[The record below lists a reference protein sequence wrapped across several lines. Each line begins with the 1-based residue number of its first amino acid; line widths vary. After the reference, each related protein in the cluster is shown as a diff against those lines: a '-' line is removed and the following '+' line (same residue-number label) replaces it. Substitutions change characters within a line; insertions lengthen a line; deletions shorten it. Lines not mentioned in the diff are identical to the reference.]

1 MKKCVRISK
10 FICLYIIKQI
20 IKDCGGRQMKK
31 KIMSTL
37 SLILSV
43 YFLFCGTINAEET
56 SLKQVDGSYLTN
68 QDSSESTTEN
78 TNTRGEHLMDGSCTI
93 SKAGIGKIYVY
104 GQTTAHHTVDKIEVV
119 VYVEKYNKKTDKWDM
134 LDVFTKDSED
144 NYYVSFGKR
153 INVERGTYY
162 RVRSEHFVFK
172 GDEFEETFCST
183 DGIMID

>member
-1 MKKCVRISK
+1 
-10 FICLYIIKQI
+10 
-20 IKDCGGRQMKK
+20 MKK
-31 KIMSTL
+31 KIVSTL

-43 YFLFCGTINAEET
+43 CFLFCGTINAEET

-78 TNTRGEHLMDGSCTI
+78 VNTRGEHLMDGSCTV

-119 VYVEKYNKKTDKWDM
+119 VYVEKYNAKTDKWDM
-134 LDVFTKDSED
+134 LEVFTKESKD

-153 INVERGTYY
+153 MNVERGTYY

-172 GDEFEETFCST
+172 GDDFEETGCFT

>member
-1 MKKCVRISK
+1 
-10 FICLYIIKQI
+10 
-20 IKDCGGRQMKK
+20 MKK

-43 YFLFCGTINAEET
+43 CFLFCGTINAEDT

-68 QDSSESTTEN
+68 QEMSEGTTKN
-78 TNTRGEHLMDGSCTI
+78 DLTRGEYLMDGSCTI

-104 GQTTAHHTVDKIEVV
+104 GQTTAHETVDKVVVV
-119 VYVEKYNKKTDKWDM
+119 VYVEKYNAKTDKWDM
-134 LDVFTKDSED
+134 VDVFTKESKD

-153 INVERGTYY
+153 MNVERGTYY
-162 RVRSEHFVFK
+162 RVQSEHFVFK
-172 GDEFEETFCST
+172 GDKFEETYCFT

>member
-1 MKKCVRISK
+1 
-10 FICLYIIKQI
+10 
-20 IKDCGGRQMKK
+20 MKK

-43 YFLFCGTINAEET
+43 CFLFCGTINAEET

-68 QDSSESTTEN
+68 QEMSEGTTKN
-78 TNTRGEHLMDGSCTI
+78 DLTRGEYLMDGSCTI

-104 GQTTAHHTVDKIEVV
+104 GQTTAHETVDKVVVV
-119 VYVEKYNKKTDKWDM
+119 VYVEKYNAKTDKWDM
-134 LDVFTKDSED
+134 VDVFTKESKD

-153 INVERGTYY
+153 MNVERGTYY
-162 RVRSEHFVFK
+162 RVQSEHFVFK
-172 GDEFEETFCST
+172 GDKFEETYCFT

>member
-1 MKKCVRISK
+1 
-10 FICLYIIKQI
+10 
-20 IKDCGGRQMKK
+20 MKK

-43 YFLFCGTINAEET
+43 CFLFCGTINAEET

-68 QDSSESTTEN
+68 QDSAESTTEN
-78 TNTRGEHLMDGSCTI
+78 VNTRGEHLMDGSCTI

-104 GQTTAHHTVDKIEVV
+104 GQTTAHHIVDKVEVV
-119 VYVEKYNKKTDKWDM
+119 VYVDKYNSKTDEWERIE
-134 LDVFTKDSED
+134 VFTKESKD

-153 INVERGTYY
+153 LTVERGTYY
-162 RVRSEHFVFK
+162 RVRSDHYVTK
-172 GDEFEETFCST
+172 GDEFEETICFT

>member
-1 MKKCVRISK
+1 
-10 FICLYIIKQI
+10 
-20 IKDCGGRQMKK
+20 MKK

-43 YFLFCGTINAEET
+43 CFLFCGTINAEET

-68 QDSSESTTEN
+68 QEMSEGTTKN
-78 TNTRGEHLMDGSCTI
+78 DLTRGEYLMDGSCTI

-104 GQTTAHHTVDKIEVV
+104 GQTTAHETVDKVEVEIYFDQYNAKEDRWDQIE
-119 VYVEKYNKKTDKWDM
+119 
-134 LDVFTKDSED
+134 VFTKESKD

-153 INVERGTYY
+153 ITVKRGTYY
-162 RVRSEHFVFK
+162 RLRSDHYVTK
-172 GDEFEETFCST
+172 GDKFEQTICFT

>member
-1 MKKCVRISK
+1 
-10 FICLYIIKQI
+10 
-20 IKDCGGRQMKK
+20 
-31 KIMSTL
+31 MSTL

-43 YFLFCGTINAEET
+43 CFLFCGTINAEET

-68 QDSSESTTEN
+68 QEMSEGTTKN
-78 TNTRGEHLMDGSCTI
+78 DLTRGEYLMDGSCTI

-104 GQTTAHHTVDKIEVV
+104 GQTTAHETVDKVVVV
-119 VYVEKYNKKTDKWDM
+119 VYIEKYNAKTDKWDR

-172 GDEFEETFCST
+172 GDKFEETFCFT

>member
-1 MKKCVRISK
+1 
-10 FICLYIIKQI
+10 
-20 IKDCGGRQMKK
+20 MKK

-43 YFLFCGTINAEET
+43 CFLFCGTINAEET

-68 QDSSESTTEN
+68 QDSAESTTEN
-78 TNTRGEHLMDGSCTI
+78 VNTRGEHLMDGSCTI

-104 GQTTAHHTVDKIEVV
+104 GQTTAHHTVDKVEVV
-119 VYVEKYNKKTDKWDM
+119 VYVDKYNSKTDEWERIE
-134 LDVFTKDSED
+134 VFTKESKD

-153 INVERGTYY
+153 LTVERGTYY
-162 RVRSEHFVFK
+162 RVRSDHYVTK
-172 GDEFEETFCST
+172 GDEFEETICFT

>member
-1 MKKCVRISK
+1 
-10 FICLYIIKQI
+10 
-20 IKDCGGRQMKK
+20 
-31 KIMSTL
+31 MSTL

-43 YFLFCGTINAEET
+43 CFLFCGTINAEGT

-78 TNTRGEHLMDGSCTI
+78 VNTRGEHLMDGSCTV

-119 VYVEKYNKKTDKWDM
+119 VYVEKYNAKTDKWDM
-134 LDVFTKDSED
+134 LEVFTKESKD

-153 INVERGTYY
+153 MNVERGTYY

-172 GDEFEETFCST
+172 GDDFEETGCFT

>member
-1 MKKCVRISK
+1 
-10 FICLYIIKQI
+10 
-20 IKDCGGRQMKK
+20 MKK

-43 YFLFCGTINAEET
+43 CFLFCGTINAEET

-78 TNTRGEHLMDGSCTI
+78 VNTRGEHLMDGSCTI

-119 VYVEKYNKKTDKWDM
+119 VYVEKYNAKTDKWDM
-134 LDVFTKDSED
+134 LEVFTKESKD

-153 INVERGTYY
+153 MNVERGTYY

-172 GDEFEETFCST
+172 GDDFEETGCFT

>member
-1 MKKCVRISK
+1 
-10 FICLYIIKQI
+10 
-20 IKDCGGRQMKK
+20 MKK

-43 YFLFCGTINAEET
+43 CFLFCGTINAEET

-68 QDSSESTTEN
+68 QDSSDSISEN
-78 TNTRGEHLMDGSCTI
+78 INARGEHLMDGSCTI

-104 GQTTAHHTVDKIEVV
+104 GQTTAHHTVDKVEVV
-119 VYVEKYNKKTDKWDM
+119 VYIEQYNKKTDSWDR
-134 LDVFTKDSED
+134 LDVLSKESE
-144 NYYVSFGKR
+144 NTYYVSLGKR
-153 INVERGTYY
+153 MNVERGTYY